1 MSYEYFLSMDDG
13 ARLPWA
19 TSKVVCVGQNYA
31 DHIKEMNA
39 SAVPDPVIFMKPA
52 TALKPLSAPI
62 KLPSFSEN
70 VHYELE
76 LAVIIGD
83 VVQDVVEAEVD
94 PLIHAYALAIDLT
107 ARDLQFAFKDRGHPW
122 DLAKGFDD
130 SCPISQC
137 IPAHRLENPQ
147 DVALSLMVN
156 GEQRQQSSTAMMIHK
171 IAPLISF
178 MSRYVT
184 LLPGDVV
191 LTGTPAGVGQ
201 LQSGDQLACK
211 LGDVIAVQ
219 TQVL

>member
-1 MSYEYFLSMDDG
+1 MSYEYFLSMDDS

-19 TSKVVCVGQNYA
+19 SSKVVCVGQNYA
-31 DHIKEMNA
+31 DHIKEMKA
-39 SAVPDPVIFMKPA
+39 TAVPDPVIFMKPA

-62 KLPSFSEN
+62 KMPAFSDN

-83 VVQDVVEAEVD
+83 VVQHVEESEVH

-122 DLAKGFDD
+122 DLAKAFDD

-137 IPAHRLENPQ
+137 IPAHRVADPQ
-147 DVALSLMVN
+147 NVQLTLTIN
-156 GEQRQQSSTAMMIHK
+156 GEQRQHASTATMIHK

-184 LLPGDVV
+184 LLPGDIV

-201 LQSGDQLACK
+201 LHSGDQITCELA
-211 LGDVIAVQ
+211 DVLAVQ
-219 TQVL
+219 THVL